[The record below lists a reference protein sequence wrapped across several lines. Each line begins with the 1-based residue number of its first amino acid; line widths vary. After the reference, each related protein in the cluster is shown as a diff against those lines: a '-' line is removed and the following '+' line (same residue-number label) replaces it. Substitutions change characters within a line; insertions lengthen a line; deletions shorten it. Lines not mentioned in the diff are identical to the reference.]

1 MYDIIKLLFE
11 ICLFKKG
18 PQDMPY
24 SVWLLRLLMVVYAS
38 VTALMLSIHFERLAV
53 FLQLAIDILLVVGF
67 VWLLLSVSRRLGRF
81 NQTLSS
87 VLGTDAMISFMALPG
102 MATLE
107 LRQGGLTV
115 LLIIFALMAWHWAVL
130 GHIISKALDK
140 ALSFG
145 LGLAFLYLFCAY
157 QLMGFLFHQVVSVN

>member
-18 PQDMPY
+18 PQDIPY
-24 SVWLLRLLMVVYAS
+24 SVWLPRLLMIIYVS
-38 VTALMLSIHFERLAV
+38 VSGLTLSFHFDGLAV
-53 FLQLAIDILLVVGF
+53 FLQLITDMLLVVGF
-67 VWLLLSVSRRLGRF
+67 VGLLLSVNRRLSRF
-81 NQTLSS
+81 NQTLSA

-107 LRQGGLTV
+107 LKQGGLTV
-115 LLIIFALMAWHWAVL
+115 LLIIFILMAWHWAVL

-140 ALSFG
+140 ALSFC
-145 LGLAFLYLFCAY
+145 LGLAFLYLFGSY
-157 QLMGFLFHQVVSVN
+157 QLMGFLFHEVVSVN

>member
-18 PQDMPY
+18 PQDIPY
-24 SVWLLRLLMVVYAS
+24 SVWLLRLLMVIYAS
-38 VTALMLSIHFERLAV
+38 VTALMLSLHFDSLSV
-53 FLQLAIDILLVVGF
+53 LMQLITDMVLVVGF
-67 VWLLLSVSRRLGRF
+67 VGLLLSVSRKLGRF
-81 NQTLSS
+81 NQTLSA

-107 LRQGGLTV
+107 LKQGGLTV
-115 LLIIFALMAWHWAVL
+115 LLIIVVLMTWHWAVL

-145 LGLAFLYLFCAY
+145 FGLAFLYLFGSY
-157 QLMGFLFHQVVSVN
+157 QLMGFFIS